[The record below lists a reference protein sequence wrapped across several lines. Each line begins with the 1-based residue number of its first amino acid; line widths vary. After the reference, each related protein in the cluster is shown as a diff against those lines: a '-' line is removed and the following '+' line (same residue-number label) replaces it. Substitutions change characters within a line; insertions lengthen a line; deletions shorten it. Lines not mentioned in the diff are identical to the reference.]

1 MKYFLIVGR
10 IVGYK
15 GVDLAIQAAKKLDVN
30 LKIVGEYAGVFTEQE
45 KIRKMA
51 NKKIEFLGRV
61 SDGELKKLYAEATAF
76 LALAQDEDFGITPV
90 EAMAAGT
97 PVIAYKGGG
106 YLETVTEKTG
116 VFFDEL
122 TVTDIMN
129 AIRRFKLLNFKKED
143 LQTQATKFSKEIFIK
158 KMQEIIYAGAS

>member
-1 MKYFLIVGR
+1 MKYFLVVGR

-15 GVDLAIQAAKKLDVN
+15 GVDLAIEAAKKLEVN
-30 LKIVGEYAGVFTEQE
+30 LKIVGEYAGVFSEQE

-61 SDGELKKLYAEATAF
+61 SDEELKKLYAGATAF

-97 PVIAYKGGG
+97 PVIAYRGGG
-106 YLETVTEKTG
+106 YLETVTDKTG

-122 TVTDIMN
+122 TVESIIS
-129 AIRRFKLLNFKKED
+129 AVQKFKSLRFKRED
-143 LQTQATKFSKEIFIK
+143 LQNQAAKFSKEIFIRK
-158 KMQEIIYAGAS
+158 FKSLIV